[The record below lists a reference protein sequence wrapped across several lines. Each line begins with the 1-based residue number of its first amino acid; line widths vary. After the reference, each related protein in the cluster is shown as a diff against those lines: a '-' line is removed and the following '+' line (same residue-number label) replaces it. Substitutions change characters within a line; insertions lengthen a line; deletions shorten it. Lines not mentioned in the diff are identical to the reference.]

1 MIFDVINTHV
11 QAMKR
16 LRRRIQIKEHQE
28 QQRRTDEKYRALV
41 KRVALISSAVYYA
54 QDVLAFSVTEA
65 LQSDLVSL
73 IENLRNAVHD
83 GAADQECVVRE
94 EKHMQAIQTALK
106 REWSKYYP
114 VYTGATLKT
123 LDIIHDINAAE
134 VESCVSDLRAA
145 KGWTADLPALTC
157 LKSAKER
164 AEKLIRSLGMSTD
177 VEAFLAQMSSGQATL
192 ADLGADVLAWIQK
205 EKLAGKIRLSFS

>member
-1 MIFDVINTHV
+1 MIFDVIDTHV

-54 QDVLAFSVTEA
+54 QNALAFPVTEA

-134 VESCVSDLRAA
+134 VEACVSDLRAA
-145 KGWTADLPALTC
+145 KEWTADLPALTC
-157 LKSAKER
+157 LKNAKER
-164 AEKLIRSLGMSTD
+164 AEKLIRSLGMSAD

>member
-1 MIFDVINTHV
+1 MIFDVIDTHV

-54 QDVLAFSVTEA
+54 QNAFAFPVTEA

-94 EKHMQAIQTALK
+94 
-106 REWSKYYP
+106 
-114 VYTGATLKT
+114 
-123 LDIIHDINAAE
+123 
-134 VESCVSDLRAA
+134 
-145 KGWTADLPALTC
+145 
-157 LKSAKER
+157 
-164 AEKLIRSLGMSTD
+164 
-177 VEAFLAQMSSGQATL
+177 
-192 ADLGADVLAWIQK
+192 
-205 EKLAGKIRLSFS
+205 